1 MPQITDS
8 LVKEKLAQVRYP
20 GFSRDI
26 VSFGLLKD
34 IRIEGDNV
42 RVQMTLTTSDA
53 RIPQQIKESAET
65 ALRELPGVGEVTVKI
80 DIHAPAQTPSAASMG
95 ASPLPGVKHVIAVD

>member
-26 VSFGLLKD
+26 VSFGLVKD
-34 IRIEGDNV
+34 VRIDGDDV
-42 RVQMTLTTSDA
+42 VVQMALTTNDPEV
-53 RIPQQIKESAET
+53 PQQIKESAEA
-65 ALRELPGVGEVTVKI
+65 ALAQIPGVGEVTVRI
-80 DIHAPAQTPSAASMG
+80 DIQAPAQTASREPRARRRSRG
-95 ASPLPGVKHVIAVD
+95 